1 MFSIFNKRT
10 KPNPKVLDEP
20 AQFGKRSNNEE
31 HVDDPCYSVEKV
43 NTNSESNKDTFTPLV
58 STNITVSKN
67 YKYFFYQL

>member
-20 AQFGKRSNNEE
+20 AQFGKWSNNEE
-31 HVDDPCYSVEKV
+31 HIDDPCYSVEKV
-43 NTNSESNKDTFTPLV
+43 STNSESNIDTFTPLV

-67 YKYFFYQL
+67 YKYFLYKL